1 MPATKKQT
9 LSGLL
14 HSQCKKFSQKTFILW
29 RDSKL
34 SYSELDEEANKI
46 ANTLMLSGVKK
57 GEKVAL
63 LMENCILYVS
73 LFFGITRAGAVLVPI
88 NPQYSKGELTIILN
102 HSDATTLIY
111 AEKFQLQINS
121 LRSELKQIKRFISTG
136 EVQNE
141 EIQTLKLLMKG
152 ISSKKPDVNVKPEDL
167 AAIIYT
173 SGTTGEPKG
182 VMLTNW
188 NYVVNAYQ
196 ACACKKMKPEDRF
209 LTALPL
215 CHVAPQVGAILSH
228 LCAGG
233 SVALLEKFSPNEFL
247 AAIDRYKATAFGAV
261 PTIYN
266 IFLALTD
273 KQRFDFSSLRYCNT
287 SASPMPP
294 EVGAKVQSEFR
305 ASLLESYGLTEGT
318 CGSACNPIEGVRKPG
333 SVGLPLEGQ
342 EFGIV
347 DESGKRLPPHKIGE
361 LIIRGPNI
369 MKGYYKNPEATSQT
383 IRDGWLYTGDLGYL
397 DEEGYLFLVGRKKEL
412 IIRGGVNIYPADIER
427 VIYRHEGVQEVVVV
441 GLPDPIWGESVHAA
455 IIQKPSLKINDDEIW
470 KLCEASL
477 TEYKVP
483 TSISYHETFPRTS
496 TNKIKRRLLVADLE
510 QSLM

>member
-1 MPATKKQT
+1 MFATKKQT

-14 HSQCKKFSQKTFILW
+14 STQAKKFGPKTFLLW
-29 RDSKL
+29 RDSEL
-34 SYSELDEEANKI
+34 SFSELNKEASKI
-46 ANTLMLSGVKK
+46 ANMLKLSGVKK

-73 LFFGITRAGAVLVPI
+73 LFFGITRAGAVQVPI
-88 NPQYSKGELTIILN
+88 NPQYSETELTIILN
-102 HSDATTLIY
+102 HSDAATLIY
-111 AEKFQLQINS
+111 AENFQPKINAI
-121 LRSELKQIKRFISTG
+121 RSELKQIRRFISTAESPG
-136 EVQNE
+136 EETQSLP
-141 EIQTLKLLMKG
+141 ILMQG
-152 ISSKKPDVNVKPEDL
+152 ISTKEPAVNVEPADL

-196 ACACKKMKPEDRF
+196 ACSCKKMKPEDRF

-233 SVALLEKFSPNEFL
+233 SVALLEKFSPKEFL

-266 IFLALTD
+266 IFLALTGE
-273 KQRFDFSSLRYCNT
+273 QRFDFSSLRYCNT
-287 SASPMPP
+287 SASPMLP

-318 CGSACNPIEGVRKPG
+318 CGSACNPIDGVRKPG

-347 DESGKRLPPHKIGE
+347 DESGENLPPHKVGE

-412 IIRGGVNIYPADIER
+412 IIRGGVNIYPVDIER

-455 IIQKPSLKINDDEIW
+455 IIPKPGLNISDAEILG
-470 KLCEASL
+470 LCKASL

-510 QSLM
+510 QSSI